1 MKDIKKSVL
10 NCINIFPNG
19 KRTSVGLSPI
29 QYNIAR
35 ELADIHNMS
44 LNKYLCM
51 LVESGKK
58 VDKRYGRCMAIRD
71 GLLVE
76 LYRMLTKGVD
86 INVKVNGRMN

>member
-1 MKDIKKSVL
+1 MKNIKKSVL

-35 ELADIHNMS
+35 ELAYIRNMS

-76 LYRMLTKGVD
+76 LYRLITESNCKK
-86 INVKVNGRMN
+86 VKVKGIVN